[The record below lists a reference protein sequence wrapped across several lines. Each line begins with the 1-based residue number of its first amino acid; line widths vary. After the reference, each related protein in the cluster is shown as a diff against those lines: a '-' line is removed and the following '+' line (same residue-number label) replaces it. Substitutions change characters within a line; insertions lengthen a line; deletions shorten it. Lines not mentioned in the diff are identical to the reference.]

1 MPNST
6 TLSEEQRA
14 QYEVIAAQLAAALV
28 AKTEALD
35 QYIQAQENLEATEQ
49 MFQER
54 LSVMFEY
61 QNKSTLEVLL
71 ESDSLAGFFTN
82 MEIIELI
89 SEADAQAVDQMEI
102 ALENAEDQREFCLQ
116 EADEMQ
122 AIADEKQAQ
131 LDELEDRIGYTT
143 AALEDISVELDSWT
157 AQENSLESLAA
168 SLDSQIVALQAQYDQ
183 ELAAMTTTTTTT
195 TTVATESSNESL
207 PSGSTDQT
215 ETVQTEPV
223 ATATPTPVPTVDT
236 SGVSLQWPTWCHTI
250 TSYFGY
256 RTHPIYGNTRF
267 HSGIDIGAGFGDT
280 IMAAAS
286 GTVIYVETP
295 VPGQNWGGSGY
306 GNYFIIDHGN
316 GVSTL
321 YAHCSNVYVS
331 NGQQVSA
338 GEAVGTVG
346 STGGSTG
353 SHLHFEVRINGNRVD
368 PFTAC
373 PNHNTDNCMDD
384 KYYASGMPLDE
395 KEDHLVRAVALK
407 GNVKAVAIR
416 TTAAVETARQL
427 HNTTNA
433 ATAALGRFL
442 TGSLLIAESMKNDTD
457 TQTTIIR
464 ADGPM
469 KGMTCVCDS
478 KGHARAYPYEG
489 DVETTYLRPGKIN
502 VGAAVG
508 KNGSLTVIRDVGL
521 KEPYSGSVELISGE
535 IAEDFTYYLA
545 SSEQTPSVV
554 ALGVQIKNGI
564 ISSTPAE

>member
-1 MPNST
+1 MIIDFINNNIKKITSALIATSVIGTLSFVALLGLKPVCVSASADILNRTQFFRFDTQEELEERRNERDQAVANAQAAANMVASLAGERNALSGELAELNQ
-6 TLSEEQRA
+6 LSEEQRA

-35 QYIQAQENLEATEQ
+35 AYIQAQDNLAATEQ

-71 ESDSLAGFFTN
+71 ESDSIAGFFTN
-82 MEIIELI
+82 MEIITLI
-89 SEADAQAVDQMEI
+89 SEADAQAVDQMQV
-102 ALENAEDQREFCLQ
+102 ALENAEAQREIALQ

-143 AALEDISVELDSWT
+143 AALEDISTELDSWT
-157 AQENSLESLAA
+157 AQENSLEALAA
-168 SLDSQIVALQAQYDQ
+168 SLDSQITALQAQYDQ
-183 ELAAMTTTTTTT
+183 EMAAMTTTTTTT

-215 ETVQTEPV
+215 ETVQSEPV

-250 TSYFGY
+250 TSPFGY
-256 RTHPIYGNTRF
+256 RVHPIYGNTRF

-368 PFTAC
+368 P
-373 PNHNTDNCMDD
+373 
-384 KYYASGMPLDE
+384 
-395 KEDHLVRAVALK
+395 
-407 GNVKAVAIR
+407 
-416 TTAAVETARQL
+416 
-427 HNTTNA
+427 
-433 ATAALGRFL
+433 LGCL
-442 TGSLLIAESMKNDTD
+442 
-457 TQTTIIR
+457 
-464 ADGPM
+464 P
-469 KGMTCVCDS
+469 
-478 KGHARAYPYEG
+478 
-489 DVETTYLRPGKIN
+489 
-502 VGAAVG
+502 
-508 KNGSLTVIRDVGL
+508 
-521 KEPYSGSVELISGE
+521 
-535 IAEDFTYYLA
+535 
-545 SSEQTPSVV
+545 
-554 ALGVQIKNGI
+554 
-564 ISSTPAE
+564 

>member
-1 MPNST
+1 MIRLFIERHIKKITATLLILVFMGAASFT
-6 TLSEEQRA
+6 TLFLSKPVCVSASNDVFMRSEMFLFDTADELEARRNERDQAAANAQAAANMVSSLAGQRNALSGELAELNQLSEEQMA
-14 QYEVIAAQLAAALV
+14 QYEVIAAQLAAALI

-35 QYIQAQENLEATEQ
+35 QYIQAQDNLAATEE

-82 MEIIELI
+82 MEIIALI
-89 SEADAQAVDQMEI
+89 SDADAQAVDQMEI
-102 ALENAEDQREFCLQ
+102 ALQNAEMQRELALQ
-116 EADEMQ
+116 QADEMQ

-131 LDELEDRIGYTT
+131 LDELEARIGETT
-143 AALEDISVELDSWT
+143 AALEDISCELDSWT
-157 AQENSLESLAA
+157 AQENSLEALAA
-168 SLDSQIVALQAQYDQ
+168 SLDSQIASLQAQYDA
-183 ELAAMTTTTTTT
+183 EVAAAAAATSTTTTTT
-195 TTVATESSNESL
+195 ATSQTSETS
-207 PSGSTDQT
+207 STDPSAPT
-215 ETVQTEPV
+215 ETTAPAE
-223 ATATPTPVPTVDT
+223 AATPTPVPTANT

-321 YAHCSNVYVS
+321 YAHCTNVYVS
-331 NGQQVSA
+331 NGQSVSA

-368 PFTAC
+368 P
-373 PNHNTDNCMDD
+373 
-384 KYYASGMPLDE
+384 L
-395 KEDHLVRAVALK
+395 
-407 GNVKAVAIR
+407 
-416 TTAAVETARQL
+416 
-427 HNTTNA
+427 
-433 ATAALGRFL
+433 
-442 TGSLLIAESMKNDTD
+442 
-457 TQTTIIR
+457 
-464 ADGPM
+464 
-469 KGMTCVCDS
+469 
-478 KGHARAYPYEG
+478 
-489 DVETTYLRPGKIN
+489 
-502 VGAAVG
+502 
-508 KNGSLTVIRDVGL
+508 
-521 KEPYSGSVELISGE
+521 SVL
-535 IAEDFTYYLA
+535 
-545 SSEQTPSVV
+545 P
-554 ALGVQIKNGI
+554 
-564 ISSTPAE
+564 

>member
-1 MPNST
+1 MIISFINNNIKKITSALIATSVIGTLSFVALLGLKPVCVSASADILNRTQFFRFDTQEELEERRNERDQAVANAQAAANMVASLAGERNALSGELAELNQ
-6 TLSEEQRA
+6 LSEEQRA

-35 QYIQAQENLEATEQ
+35 AYIQAQDNLAATEQ

-71 ESDSLAGFFTN
+71 ESDSIAGFFTN
-82 MEIIELI
+82 MEIITLI
-89 SEADAQAVDQMEI
+89 SEADAQAVDQMQV
-102 ALENAEDQREFCLQ
+102 ALENAEAQREIALQ

-143 AALEDISVELDSWT
+143 AALEDISTELDSWT
-157 AQENSLESLAA
+157 AQENSLEALAA
-168 SLDSQIVALQAQYDQ
+168 SLDSQITALQAQYDQ

-250 TSYFGY
+250 TSPFGY
-256 RTHPIYGNTRF
+256 RVHPIYGNTRF

-368 PFTAC
+368 P
-373 PNHNTDNCMDD
+373 
-384 KYYASGMPLDE
+384 
-395 KEDHLVRAVALK
+395 
-407 GNVKAVAIR
+407 
-416 TTAAVETARQL
+416 
-427 HNTTNA
+427 
-433 ATAALGRFL
+433 LGCL
-442 TGSLLIAESMKNDTD
+442 
-457 TQTTIIR
+457 
-464 ADGPM
+464 P
-469 KGMTCVCDS
+469 
-478 KGHARAYPYEG
+478 
-489 DVETTYLRPGKIN
+489 
-502 VGAAVG
+502 
-508 KNGSLTVIRDVGL
+508 
-521 KEPYSGSVELISGE
+521 
-535 IAEDFTYYLA
+535 
-545 SSEQTPSVV
+545 
-554 ALGVQIKNGI
+554 
-564 ISSTPAE
+564 

>member
-1 MPNST
+1 MIINFINNNIKKITSALIATSVIGTLSFVALLGLKPVCVSASADILNRTQFFRFDTQEELEERRNERDQAVANAQAAADMVASLAGERNALSGELAELNQ
-6 TLSEEQRA
+6 LSEEQRA

-35 QYIQAQENLEATEQ
+35 AYIQAQDNLAATEQ

-71 ESDSLAGFFTN
+71 ESDSIAGFFTN
-82 MEIIELI
+82 MEIITLI
-89 SEADAQAVDQMEI
+89 SEADAQAVDQMQV
-102 ALENAEDQREFCLQ
+102 ALENAEAQREIALQ

-143 AALEDISVELDSWT
+143 AALEDISTELDSWT
-157 AQENSLESLAA
+157 AQENSLEALAA
-168 SLDSQIVALQAQYDQ
+168 SLDSQITALQAQYDQ
-183 ELAAMTTTTTTT
+183 ELAATTTTTTTT

-250 TSYFGY
+250 TSPFGY
-256 RTHPIYGNTRF
+256 RVHPIYGNTRF

-321 YAHCSNVYVS
+321 YAHCTNVYVS

-368 PFTAC
+368 P
-373 PNHNTDNCMDD
+373 
-384 KYYASGMPLDE
+384 
-395 KEDHLVRAVALK
+395 
-407 GNVKAVAIR
+407 
-416 TTAAVETARQL
+416 
-427 HNTTNA
+427 
-433 ATAALGRFL
+433 LGCL
-442 TGSLLIAESMKNDTD
+442 
-457 TQTTIIR
+457 
-464 ADGPM
+464 P
-469 KGMTCVCDS
+469 
-478 KGHARAYPYEG
+478 
-489 DVETTYLRPGKIN
+489 
-502 VGAAVG
+502 
-508 KNGSLTVIRDVGL
+508 
-521 KEPYSGSVELISGE
+521 
-535 IAEDFTYYLA
+535 
-545 SSEQTPSVV
+545 
-554 ALGVQIKNGI
+554 
-564 ISSTPAE
+564 

>member
-1 MPNST
+1 MIINFINNNIKKITSALIATSVIGTLSFVALLGLKPVCVSASADILNRTQFFRFDTQEELEERRNERDQAVANAQAAADMVASLAGERNALSGELAELNQ
-6 TLSEEQRA
+6 LSEEQRA

-35 QYIQAQENLEATEQ
+35 AYIQAQDNLAATEQ

-71 ESDSLAGFFTN
+71 ESDSIAGFFTN
-82 MEIIELI
+82 MEIITLI
-89 SEADAQAVDQMEI
+89 SEADAQAVDQMQV
-102 ALENAEDQREFCLQ
+102 ALENAEAQREIALQ

-143 AALEDISVELDSWT
+143 AALEDISTELDSWT
-157 AQENSLESLAA
+157 AQENSLEALAA
-168 SLDSQIVALQAQYDQ
+168 SLDSQITALQAQYDQ
-183 ELAAMTTTTTTT
+183 EQAAMTTTTTTT

-250 TSYFGY
+250 TSPFGY
-256 RTHPIYGNTRF
+256 RVHPIYGNTRF

-295 VPGQNWGGSGY
+295 VPGQNWGGAGY

-321 YAHCSNVYVS
+321 YAHCTNVYVS

-368 PFTAC
+368 P
-373 PNHNTDNCMDD
+373 
-384 KYYASGMPLDE
+384 
-395 KEDHLVRAVALK
+395 
-407 GNVKAVAIR
+407 
-416 TTAAVETARQL
+416 
-427 HNTTNA
+427 
-433 ATAALGRFL
+433 LGCL
-442 TGSLLIAESMKNDTD
+442 
-457 TQTTIIR
+457 
-464 ADGPM
+464 P
-469 KGMTCVCDS
+469 
-478 KGHARAYPYEG
+478 
-489 DVETTYLRPGKIN
+489 
-502 VGAAVG
+502 
-508 KNGSLTVIRDVGL
+508 
-521 KEPYSGSVELISGE
+521 
-535 IAEDFTYYLA
+535 
-545 SSEQTPSVV
+545 
-554 ALGVQIKNGI
+554 
-564 ISSTPAE
+564 

>member
-1 MPNST
+1 MIINFINNNIKKITSALIATSVIGTLSFVALLGLKPVCVSASADILNRTQFFRFDTQEELEERRNERDQAVANAQAAADMVASLAGERNALSGELAELNQ
-6 TLSEEQRA
+6 LSEEQRA

-35 QYIQAQENLEATEQ
+35 AYIQAQDNLAATEQ

-71 ESDSLAGFFTN
+71 ESDSIAGFFTN
-82 MEIIELI
+82 MEIITLI
-89 SEADAQAVDQMEI
+89 SEADAQAVDQMQV
-102 ALENAEDQREFCLQ
+102 ALENAEAQREIALQ

-143 AALEDISVELDSWT
+143 AALEDISTELDSWT
-157 AQENSLESLAA
+157 AQENSLEALAA
-168 SLDSQIVALQAQYDQ
+168 SLDSQITALQAQYDQ

-250 TSYFGY
+250 TSPFGY
-256 RTHPIYGNTRF
+256 RVHPIYGNTRF

-321 YAHCSNVYVS
+321 YAHCTNVYVS

-368 PFTAC
+368 P
-373 PNHNTDNCMDD
+373 
-384 KYYASGMPLDE
+384 
-395 KEDHLVRAVALK
+395 
-407 GNVKAVAIR
+407 
-416 TTAAVETARQL
+416 
-427 HNTTNA
+427 
-433 ATAALGRFL
+433 LGCL
-442 TGSLLIAESMKNDTD
+442 
-457 TQTTIIR
+457 
-464 ADGPM
+464 P
-469 KGMTCVCDS
+469 
-478 KGHARAYPYEG
+478 
-489 DVETTYLRPGKIN
+489 
-502 VGAAVG
+502 
-508 KNGSLTVIRDVGL
+508 
-521 KEPYSGSVELISGE
+521 
-535 IAEDFTYYLA
+535 
-545 SSEQTPSVV
+545 
-554 ALGVQIKNGI
+554 
-564 ISSTPAE
+564 

>member
-1 MPNST
+1 MIINFINNNIKKITSALIATSVIGTLSFVALLGLKPVCVSASSDILNRTQFFRFDTQEELEERRNERDQAVANAQAAADMVASLAGERNALSGELAELNQ
-6 TLSEEQRA
+6 LSEEQRA

-35 QYIQAQENLEATEQ
+35 AYIQAQDNLAATEQ

-71 ESDSLAGFFTN
+71 ESDSIAGFFTN
-82 MEIIELI
+82 MEIITLI
-89 SEADAQAVDQMEI
+89 SEADAQAVDQMQV
-102 ALENAEDQREFCLQ
+102 ALENAEAQREIALQ

-143 AALEDISVELDSWT
+143 AALEDISTELDSWT
-157 AQENSLESLAA
+157 AQENSLEALAA
-168 SLDSQIVALQAQYDQ
+168 SLDSQITALQAQYDQ

-250 TSYFGY
+250 TSPFGY
-256 RTHPIYGNTRF
+256 RVHPIYGNTRF

-321 YAHCSNVYVS
+321 YAHCTNVYVS

-368 PFTAC
+368 P
-373 PNHNTDNCMDD
+373 
-384 KYYASGMPLDE
+384 
-395 KEDHLVRAVALK
+395 
-407 GNVKAVAIR
+407 
-416 TTAAVETARQL
+416 
-427 HNTTNA
+427 
-433 ATAALGRFL
+433 LGCL
-442 TGSLLIAESMKNDTD
+442 
-457 TQTTIIR
+457 
-464 ADGPM
+464 P
-469 KGMTCVCDS
+469 
-478 KGHARAYPYEG
+478 
-489 DVETTYLRPGKIN
+489 
-502 VGAAVG
+502 
-508 KNGSLTVIRDVGL
+508 
-521 KEPYSGSVELISGE
+521 
-535 IAEDFTYYLA
+535 
-545 SSEQTPSVV
+545 
-554 ALGVQIKNGI
+554 
-564 ISSTPAE
+564 